1 MLTKVAAGDI
11 VVVTGP
17 GPIGLLTAQVAHAEG
32 AYVILAGTSIDE
44 DRMALGAQWVDET
57 VNIETDDLKG
67 LVNDLT
73 EGNGADTVLECSGAA
88 AATRSAI
95 DLLRKEGTLM
105 QIGLHG
111 GPFEID
117 LLKAELKEISIRTSF
132 AGSIQS
138 WDRTMALLR
147 QKKIDLAPL
156 VSDVLPITEWQTAFD
171 RFERKQDMKI
181 LLSPVE

>member
-1 MLTKVAAGDI
+1 
-11 VVVTGP
+11 
-17 GPIGLLTAQVAHAEG
+17 
-32 AYVILAGTSIDE
+32 
-44 DRMALGAQWVDET
+44 
-57 VNIETDDLKG
+57 
-67 LVNDLT
+67 
-73 EGNGADTVLECSGAA
+73 
-88 AATRSAI
+88 
-95 DLLRKEGTLM
+95 M

-117 LLKAELKEISIRTSF
+117 LLKAELKEITIRTSF

-171 RFERKQDMKI
+171 RFKSKEGMKI
-181 LLSPVE
+181 LLEPVD